1 MIELANTPVIETE
14 RLILR
19 APRGSDWPVWRD
31 FDMTAR
37 AQYCGGGADQTV
49 GAAWRRFGHV
59 IGHWAMRGYGSFVFT
74 LKDSD
79 APLGMTGPWYPEGW
93 PETEI
98 GWTIWTPEAE
108 GKGYA
113 YEAARAARDF
123 ARQSLGWTEI
133 VSYIDAP
140 NARSIALAQ
149 RLGAVHDPVA
159 PSPHPDEPILVFRHP
174 KGDVA

>member
-1 MIELANTPVIETE
+1 
-14 RLILR
+14 
-19 APRGSDWPVWRD
+19 
-31 FDMTAR
+31 
-37 AQYCGGGADQTV
+37 
-49 GAAWRRFGHV
+49 
-59 IGHWAMRGYGSFVFT
+59 MRGYGSFVFT

-79 APLGMTGPWYPEGW
+79 APLGMTGPWHPEGW

-133 VSYIDAP
+133 VSYIDVP

-149 RLGAVHDPVA
+149 RLGAVHDPAA